1 MLFLLFLISRI
12 FFRYSTMSASV
23 DTFSQTV
30 NPSTLNLSD
39 YIAVPGKIIPIPGT
53 EFVLISPVTP
63 LTPPSAGTQASC
75 EDPSPS
81 HVPPPLSSQIKRR
94 GRPFGKTRPCQCPN
108 CQDMPGSDRHLCHFA
123 NCGKTFTKSCHLEA
137 HLRNHMGA
145 KPFQCPEPGCGVK
158 FVRPDDLRRHSWK
171 HTNASRFMCK
181 VCGRRY
187 YRKDHFKIHI
197 VNAVKQIKSARRSGL
212 KKTMLRRKGWMEM
225 KEFKH

>member
-1 MLFLLFLISRI
+1 
-12 FFRYSTMSASV
+12 MSASV
-23 DTFSQTV
+23 DTISQTV

-53 EFVLISPVTP
+53 EFVLISPITP
-63 LTPPSAGTQASC
+63 INPSSAAQASC
-75 EDPSPS
+75 EDPSSS
-81 HVPPPLSSQIKRR
+81 HAPPPLSSQIKRR

-108 CQDMPGSDRHLCHFA
+108 CQDMPGADRHLCHFA

-158 FVRPDDLRRHSWK
+158 FVRADDLRRHSWK
-171 HTNASRFMCK
+171 HTNTSRFMCK

-197 VNAVKQIKSARRSGL
+197 VKCSEANQVSQEECIEETDVEEEGL
-212 KKTMLRRKGWMEM
+212 DRDDEVQALIE
-225 KEFKH
+225 